1 MLFLLVILLISELLG
16 GIEARPLLLSS
27 ALNTTSC
34 LRDLPPPPSDDF
46 MDHRLTADIVW
57 SCIATIFA
65 CTWVSLHPNIPGI
78 KDGKTREVL
87 VRIELT
93 IWSIIVPE
101 MIMLWALRQWRG
113 ARHIRHKYAGL
124 SRLGE
129 LFCVKIS
136 KFCHL
141 NFRVWLDDISWSF
154 HPNGRFCIGTGR
166 R

>member
-1 MLFLLVILLISELLG
+1 MFGVRCTPLLVSPFPFMLFLLFMLLISELPKG
-16 GIEARPLLLSS
+16 VEARPLLLSS
-27 ALNTTSC
+27 TLNTTSC
-34 LRDLPPPPSDDF
+34 PRDVLPPPSSDF
-46 MDHRLTADIVW
+46 MDHRSTTDIVW

-78 KDGKTREVL
+78 KEGKTREVL

-113 ARHIRHKYAGL
+113 ARHIGNKYSGL

-129 LFCVKIS
+129 LFY
-136 KFCHL
+136 
-141 NFRVWLDDISWSF
+141 
-154 HPNGRFCIGTGR
+154 
-166 R
+166 